1 MKEIWKIKEN
11 LEFMLPYLGVESLV
25 DVLRSA
31 GPVKLLEI
39 DALGAHSQLLPW
51 KLLGDDLVFISQCSP
66 LTMI

>member
-31 GPVKLLEI
+31 GPVKLLEV
-39 DALGAHSQLLPW
+39 DALGAHSPFLP
-51 KLLGDDLVFISQCSP
+51 
-66 LTMI
+66 